1 MAQKNTVPRLVVK
14 IVGSKQV
21 KQFIEEPQVD
31 THDMSRKKTGNRP
44 AEADHFEKPPEEPRS
59 PRRVQ
64 DRGDSGVWAVINQV
78 PDRLCVTAPSGDCSR
93 SYIHPKTLHTGPRAA
108 EEDASE
114 DGDMAELSS
123 AVREEL
129 CHWPLSSLT
138 PTEDDVAA
146 LDPSF
151 TGTVNRS
158 QITHLFLKNDVPL
171 KLPTFS
177 LLLHMFSDEGD
188 SEQVYYR
195 KLLQFIRRS
204 ALPEEPHS

>member
-64 DRGDSGVWAVINQV
+64 DRGDSGVWAVINQ
-78 PDRLCVTAPSGDCSR
+78 
-93 SYIHPKTLHTGPRAA
+93 
-108 EEDASE
+108 EDASE